1 MLILYLP
8 SLWKPQKTRRCYPGS
23 YDAIYGNPNKQG
35 DAAPVT
41 GSYDAVYGNPKKQ
54 GDAAPVTGSYDAV
67 YGNPKKQGD
76 AAPVTGSYDAVYG
89 NPTKQGDASPVT
101 GSYDAVYGNPK
112 KQGAATPVT
121 GPYDA
126 VYGNPKKQGDATP
139 ITGSYDAV
147 YGNPQKIVGSSINA
161 HKDASPIAGY
171 DAVYRNPQKAGGS
184 SINAQKDASSIAG
197 YDAVY
202 GSAQKVGESS
212 INAHKDAN
220 SIAGYYAAYGNPR
233 DAGES
238 SIDAGK
244 ASPTASYRT
253 VYGNPRKASGST
265 DINAGKPSRTMQYE
279 RVYGNPQKAG
289 GSSVSAGKNSPNMQQ
304 GHQDGTSTGNVF
316 LEKDLHPG
324 TKMMVR
330 FTKTS
335 SAAHFLPQ
343 QVAESIPFSSN
354 KLPEIL
360 NQFSVK
366 ENSAEAK
373 IIQKT
378 IEECEKPAIE
388 GEEKYCARSLESLID
403 FSTSKLGKNIRALP
417 NVVEGE
423 IQEYKFGEG
432 AKMLGE
438 KSVVCHQLNYPY
450 AVALCHAFHMTKIYK
465 VPLVGAD
472 GTRVQA
478 LAVCHEDTSIWDPN
492 ALAFQV
498 LKVKPG
504 TWPICHFLPNGH
516 FVWVPN

>member
-1 MLILYLP
+1 MLPQLP
-8 SLWKPQKTRRCYPGS
+8 DHMIRSMETHITRRCF
-23 YDAIYGNPNKQG
+23 
-35 DAAPVT
+35 PVT
-41 GSYDAVYGNPKKQ
+41 GSYDAVYGNPKNKELLLQ
-54 GDAAPVTGSYDAV
+54 LPDHMMQSTET
-67 YGNPKKQGD
+67 PKNKGMLPQ
-76 AAPVTGSYDAVYG
+76 
-89 NPTKQGDASPVT
+89 SPDHMMQ
-101 GSYDAVYGNPK
+101 S
-112 KQGAATPVT
+112 
-121 GPYDA
+121 
-126 VYGNPKKQGDATP
+126 
-139 ITGSYDAV
+139 
-147 YGNPQKIVGSSINA
+147 
-161 HKDASPIAGY
+161 
-171 DAVYRNPQKAGGS
+171 
-184 SINAQKDASSIAG
+184 
-197 YDAVY
+197 
-202 GSAQKVGESS
+202 
-212 INAHKDAN
+212 
-220 SIAGYYAAYGNPR
+220 YGNPR

-265 DINAGKPSRTMQYE
+265 DINA
-279 RVYGNPQKAG
+279 
-289 GSSVSAGKNSPNMQQ
+289 
-304 GHQDGTSTGNVF
+304 D
-316 LEKDLHPG
+316 
-324 TKMMVR
+324 
-330 FTKTS
+330 
-335 SAAHFLPQ
+335 
-343 QVAESIPFSSN
+343 
-354 KLPEIL
+354 IL

-378 IEECEKPAIE
+378 IEECEKSAIE
-388 GEEKYCARSLESLID
+388 GVEKYCARSLESLID

-498 LKVKPG
+498 LKAEINP
-504 TWPICHFLPNGH
+504 
-516 FVWVPN
+516 